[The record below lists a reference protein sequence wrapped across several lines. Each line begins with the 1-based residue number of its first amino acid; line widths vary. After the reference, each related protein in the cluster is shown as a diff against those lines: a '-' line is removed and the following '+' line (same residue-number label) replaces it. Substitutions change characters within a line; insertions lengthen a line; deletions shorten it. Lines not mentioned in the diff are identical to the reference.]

1 MLNLTNSKKLNSKGM
16 QYLFN
21 ATPYITPVLDYGKG
35 SFVWDVD
42 GNRYLDLNS
51 GQFCLSFGHAYQPF
65 IEVVN
70 KQLKKIYHTNTST
83 LSPEVFEA
91 AEAIATIAGGDL
103 QKTIFLSTGSEANE
117 CALRYAQFFT
127 KRNGVLCID
136 YGYHGLTLGSQGVT
150 MGGKWAMPHVSE
162 FISVGTPD
170 YIHLGED
177 ELGKK
182 KSGMYDPGEDELG
195 KDQSEKYQSENVF
208 INEKIDELTKIFREK
223 GNTLAAMI
231 MEPVIGVGGMVRI
244 PDRYIKAARELCNE
258 YGVVLIFDECQC
270 GFGRS
275 GDWFV
280 YQTAG
285 VYPDILTTAKAMGMG
300 LAVSAVTFS
309 SEISSKIEGKLV
321 HFSSHQNDPIS
332 ATIVKFVIDEI
343 KKLDI
348 LNKNRENGNYL
359 LSCINAV
366 CKDVEFLINP
376 RGVGLMCAFDLDDSA
391 IPNYRDF
398 SGQFIK
404 QLQQNGVLIQAV
416 RQGRTFRIMPSY
428 LTNHQEMDFLRDM
441 VIKSA
446 KEM

>member
-1 MLNLTNSKKLNSKGM
+1 MLNLTNSRKLNSKGM

-21 ATPYITPVLDYGKG
+21 ATPYITPVLDYGNG

-51 GQFCLSFGHAYQPF
+51 GQFCLSFGHAYEPF
-65 IEVVN
+65 IEIVT
-70 KQLKKIYHTNTST
+70 KQLKKIYHTNTSS

-91 AEAIATIAGGDL
+91 AEAMAGITDMSNMSGAGFC
-103 QKTIFLSTGSEANE
+103 KTIFLSTGSEANE
-117 CALRYAQFFT
+117 CALRYAQFCT

-162 FISVGTPD
+162 FIAVGTPD
-170 YIHLGED
+170 YIHLGKE
-177 ELGKK
+177 ELGKG
-182 KSGMYDPGEDELG
+182 KSEDE
-195 KDQSEKYQSENVF
+195 F
-208 INEKIDELTKIFREK
+208 INEKINELTKIFQEK

-231 MEPVIGVGGMVRI
+231 IEPVIGVGGMVKI
-244 PDRYIKAARELCNE
+244 PDKYVKAVRRFCDE

-275 GDWFV
+275 GEWFV
-280 YQTAG
+280 YQKAG
-285 VYPDILTTAKAMGMG
+285 VRPDILTTAKAMGMG

-309 SEISSKIEGKLV
+309 SEISSKIEGRLV

-332 ATIVKFVIDEI
+332 AAIVKFVIDEI
-343 KKLDI
+343 KRLDI
-348 LNKNRENGNYL
+348 LNKNQENGNYL
-359 LSCINAV
+359 LSCISAV
-366 CKDVEFLINP
+366 CKSVEFLINP

-391 IPNYRDF
+391 IANYRDF
-398 SGQFIK
+398 SGRFIK
-404 QLQQNGVLIQAV
+404 QLQQNGILIQAV

-428 LTNHQEMDFLRDM
+428 LTNHQEIDFLRDM
-441 VIKSA
+441 LIKSA
-446 KEM
+446 REM

>member
-1 MLNLTNSKKLNSKGM
+1 MLNLTNSKRLNSEGM
-16 QYLFN
+16 QYLFK

-51 GQFCLSFGHAYQPF
+51 GQFCLSFGHAYEPF
-65 IEVVN
+65 IEVIT

-83 LSPEVFEA
+83 LSQEVYEA
-91 AEAIATIAGGDL
+91 AKSMSKIAGGDL

-117 CALRYAQFFT
+117 CALRYAQFYT

-170 YIHLGED
+170 YIHLGKGQSED
-177 ELGKK
+177 E
-182 KSGMYDPGEDELG
+182 
-195 KDQSEKYQSENVF
+195 F
-208 INEKIDELTKIFREK
+208 INKKINELTKTFQEK

-231 MEPVIGVGGMVRI
+231 MEPVIGVGGMVKI
-244 PDRYIKAARELCNE
+244 PDKYIRVARRLCDD
-258 YGVVLIFDECQC
+258 YGVILIFDECQC

-280 YQTAG
+280 YQKSG
-285 VYPDILTTAKAMGMG
+285 VYPDILITAKAIGMG

-309 SEISSKIEGKLV
+309 SEISSKIEGRLV

-343 KKLDI
+343 QRLNI
-348 LNKNRENGNYL
+348 LKSNIENGEYL
-359 LSCINAV
+359 LSCITDV
-366 CKDVEFLINP
+366 CDNVQCLINP
-376 RGVGLMCAFDLDDSA
+376 RSVGLMCAFDLDDSE
-391 IPNYRDF
+391 IVNYRDF
-398 SGQFIK
+398 SQHFIK
-404 QLQQNGVLIQAV
+404 QLQQNGILIQAV

-441 VIKSA
+441 LIKSA
-446 KEM
+446 RQVY